1 MFITRK
7 EFKYVA
13 DLSRLEFKEDEEIK
27 LIDELNEI
35 LGYIDK
41 LNELDVENEDE
52 LVNPYYIENRF
63 REDKI
68 EKSMEIDKVIENSPE
83 HIKSYIAVP
92 KIIK

>member
-7 EFKYVA
+7 DVKYVA
-13 DLSRLEFKEDEEIK
+13 NLARLEFKEDEETK

-41 LNELDVENEDE
+41 LNELEVEDEDE
-52 LVNPYYIENRF
+52 LINPYYIENKF
-63 REDKI
+63 RDDNV
-68 EKSMEIDKVIENSPE
+68 EKSMEINKVLENSPQ
-83 HIKSYIAVP
+83 HIENYIVVP

>member
-7 EFKYVA
+7 DVKYVA
-13 DLSRLEFKEDEEIK
+13 NLARLEFKEDEETK

-41 LNELDVENEDE
+41 LNELDVEDEDE
-52 LVNPYYIENRF
+52 LINPYYIENKF
-63 REDKI
+63 RDDNV
-68 EKSMEIDKVIENSPE
+68 EKSMEINKVLENSPQ
-83 HIKSYIAVP
+83 HIENYIVVP